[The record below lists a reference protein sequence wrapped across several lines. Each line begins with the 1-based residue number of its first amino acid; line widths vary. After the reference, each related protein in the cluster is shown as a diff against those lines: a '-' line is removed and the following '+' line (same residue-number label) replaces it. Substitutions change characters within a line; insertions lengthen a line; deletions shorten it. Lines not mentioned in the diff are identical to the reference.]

1 LPCGKYGNGRI
12 ISAGLSGIF
21 DGASYDAVQMWY
33 TLFFWAHVLVVLVFL
48 NYLPFS
54 KHLHVLTSIPN
65 VYCSNLGPTG
75 ALAPVNLADETAVK
89 FGAADVEDFTRRM
102 RMMYRVRQMA
112 WLSTGHW
119 EADPKDL

>member
-1 LPCGKYGNGRI
+1 
-12 ISAGLSGIF
+12 
-21 DGASYDAVQMWY
+21 MWY

-89 FGAADVEDFTRRM
+89 FGAADVEDFTWKQLLNGYTCTECGRCSAACPA
-102 RMMYRVRQMA
+102 QA
-112 WLSTGHW
+112 TGKLL
-119 EADPKDL
+119 DPKKIFVDLPARTME